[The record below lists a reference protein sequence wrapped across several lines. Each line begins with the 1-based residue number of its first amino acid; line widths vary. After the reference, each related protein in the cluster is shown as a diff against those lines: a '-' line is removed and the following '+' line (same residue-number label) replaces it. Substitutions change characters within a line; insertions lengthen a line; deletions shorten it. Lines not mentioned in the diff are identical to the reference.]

1 MAKGWESKAVEEQQ
15 AEATN
20 ISQPSKPRMSAE
32 QIAQQ
37 KIRNGL
43 ELSRQRVLQQLQIAC
58 NSNHR
63 NMLQKALVD
72 LDVRI
77 AALD

>member
-1 MAKGWESKAVEEQQ
+1 MARGWESKAVEEQQ
-15 AEATN
+15 ADAAN
-20 ISQPSKPRMSAE
+20 ITQSAKPRMSAE
-32 QIAQQ
+32 QIVQQ
-37 KIRNGL
+37 KTRNGL

-63 NMLQKALVD
+63 KMLQKALAD
-72 LDVRI
+72 LDLRI